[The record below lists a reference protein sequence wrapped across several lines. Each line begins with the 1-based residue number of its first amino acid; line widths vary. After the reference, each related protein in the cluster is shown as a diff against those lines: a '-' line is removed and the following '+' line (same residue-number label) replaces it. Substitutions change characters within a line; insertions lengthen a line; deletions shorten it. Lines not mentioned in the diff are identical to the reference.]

1 MSLPAAFFHEEK
13 QIMNDKEWNPV
24 RKRNVIIGMGIA
36 ILLIALIM
44 EPSLWLLIA
53 SRRGLL
59 KIILAIVGGFVF
71 ATGIYQIAEQVL
83 KSPIESCWYGRPLGL
98 GLLAIVILVTLLFC
112 IYFRKYL
119 PPAAAMTPDEFISFL
134 CHIVGW
140 TLIWTVLLEWVSCE
154 KSK

>member
-1 MSLPAAFFHEEK
+1 
-13 QIMNDKEWNPV
+13 MNDKEWNPV

-36 ILLIALIM
+36 ILVIALIM

-59 KIILAIVGGFVF
+59 KIILAIVSGFVF
-71 ATGIYQIAEQVL
+71 ATGIYQIAEQAL
-83 KSPIESCWYGRPLGL
+83 KSPIEPWYGRPLGL

-112 IYFRKYL
+112 VYFRKYL
-119 PPAAAMTPDEFISFL
+119 PAAAAMTPDELVSLL

-154 KSK
+154 KVK